1 MIDLAKF
8 ILKKMFLGQDKLS
21 FALPRIFPPS
31 DPKLS
36 AIRMKNFIS
45 TYLVWKYGLELKT
58 KPVMLQIGPVRGCNL
73 NCVMCGAGNLK
84 IQKLP
89 FDDFKMI
96 IGKFPEAMF
105 ISLSDFGEPFLS
117 KDTIKMIKYAQ
128 KKAIVTMT
136 SNFTVL
142 PDPEEVVNS
151 GLFEIYA
158 SIDSFDKQKYD
169 FIRRGGDIN
178 LIIDR
183 TKMKGLYQE
192 ALRNQ
197 IFKGKYEHG
206 NMNGNTLD
214 IVVKNLKS
222 LVEARRKLRKKFP
235 IIGINSVYA
244 KETKEDAED
253 IIKNAIDLGV
263 DMVRFQRLEFDIP
276 GVLRKPEPDDF
287 NHILNL
293 KEKYKNQVEVS
304 ILKFEFGGDY
314 SKGYCYFAHF
324 MTVITAHKRIFPCCM
339 AYLYMY
345 IDEALLGLAI
355 SEKDIEVAMEKRQ
368 EFIRN
373 FRYSVPTFCRECSLY
388 FRK

>member
-1 MIDLAKF
+1 MIDLVKF
-8 ILKKMFLGQDKLS
+8 ILKKMFLGQDKLR

-36 AIRMKNFIS
+36 AIRMKNFIL
-45 TYLVWKYGLELKT
+45 TYFVWKYGLELKT

-96 IGKFPEAMF
+96 IDKFPEAMF

-142 PDPEEVVNS
+142 PDPEEVINS

-197 IFKGKYEHG
+197 IFKGKYEYE

-222 LVEARRKLRKKFP
+222 LVEARRKLRKKLP

-263 DMVRFQRLEFDIP
+263 DRVKFRRLAFDVP
-276 GVLRKPEPDDF
+276 GILHVPDANDF
-287 NHILNL
+287 RIFLNL
-293 KEKYKNQVEVS
+293 KRDIK
-304 ILKFEFGGDY
+304 IRLKF
-314 SKGYCYFAHF
+314 
-324 MTVITAHKRIFPCCM
+324 
-339 AYLYMY
+339 
-345 IDEALLGLAI
+345 
-355 SEKDIEVAMEKRQ
+355 
-368 EFIRN
+368 
-373 FRYSVPTFCRECSLY
+373 
-388 FRK
+388 